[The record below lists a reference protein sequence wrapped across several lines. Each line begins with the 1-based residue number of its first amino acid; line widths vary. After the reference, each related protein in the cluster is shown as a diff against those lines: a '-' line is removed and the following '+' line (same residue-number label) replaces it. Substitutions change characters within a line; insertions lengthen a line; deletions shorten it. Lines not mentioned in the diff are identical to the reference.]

1 MNNTE
6 HNFVDWL
13 ITGFEENKQMQDYN
27 VKKILVP
34 LDGSQNSF
42 RGLDKAVYF
51 AKQCSATIT
60 GLYVSQKPS
69 RYGFNTIDDLDS
81 SKRKQIDALL
91 EKAKDTAAKN
101 GVDLNGEI
109 IHGSPKKDILDFAN
123 RWNYDLIVIGS
134 SGAGSAIEYFIGSVA
149 NHILHTSKIPVLVV
163 K

>member
-1 MNNTE
+1 
-6 HNFVDWL
+6 
-13 ITGFEENKQMQDYN
+13 MQHYD

-42 RGLDKAVYF
+42 RGLDKAIYF
-51 AKQCSATIT
+51 ARQCGAILT

-69 RYGFNTIDDLDS
+69 RYGFDTVEDLDS
-81 SKRKQIDALL
+81 FRRKQIDTFL
-91 EKAKDTAAKN
+91 EKAKNTAGKN
-101 GVDLNGEI
+101 GVDLNMEI
-109 IHGSPKKDILDFAN
+109 IQGSAKKNILDFAN

-134 SGAGSAIEYFIGSVA
+134 KGAGSTEESFIGSVA

>member
-1 MNNTE
+1 
-6 HNFVDWL
+6 
-13 ITGFEENKQMQDYN
+13 MQHYD

-42 RGLDKAVYF
+42 RGLDKAIYF
-51 AKQCSATIT
+51 ARQCGAILT

-69 RYGFNTIDDLDS
+69 RYGFDTVEDLDS
-81 SKRKQIDALL
+81 FRRKQIDTFL
-91 EKAKDTAAKN
+91 EKAKDTAGKN
-101 GVDLNGEI
+101 GVDLNMEI
-109 IHGSPKKDILDFAN
+109 IHGSAKKNILDFAN

-134 SGAGSAIEYFIGSVA
+134 KGAGSTEESFIGSVA

>member
-1 MNNTE
+1 
-6 HNFVDWL
+6 
-13 ITGFEENKQMQDYN
+13 MQHYD

-42 RGLDKAVYF
+42 RGLDKAIYF
-51 AKQCSATIT
+51 ARQCGAILT

-69 RYGFNTIDDLDS
+69 RYGFDTVEDLDS
-81 SKRKQIDALL
+81 FRRKQIDTFL
-91 EKAKDTAAKN
+91 EKAKNTAGKN
-101 GVDLNGEI
+101 GVDLNMEI
-109 IHGSPKKDILDFAN
+109 IHGSAKKNILDFAN

-134 SGAGSAIEYFIGSVA
+134 KGAGSTEESFIGSVA

>member
-1 MNNTE
+1 
-6 HNFVDWL
+6 
-13 ITGFEENKQMQDYN
+13 MQPYD

-42 RGLDKAVYF
+42 RGLDKAIYF
-51 AKQCSATIT
+51 ARQCGATLT

-69 RYGFNTIDDLDS
+69 RYGFDTIEDLDS
-81 SKRKQIDALL
+81 SKRKQIDMLL
-91 EKAKDTAAKN
+91 EKAKNTAAKN

-109 IHGSPKKDILDFAN
+109 IHGSVKKDILDFAN
-123 RWNYDLIVIGS
+123 KWNYELIVIGS
-134 SGAGSAIEYFIGSVA
+134 KGAGSSDESYLGSVA

>member
-1 MNNTE
+1 
-6 HNFVDWL
+6 
-13 ITGFEENKQMQDYN
+13 MQPYD

-42 RGLDKAVYF
+42 RGLEKAIYF
-51 AKQCSATIT
+51 ARQCGATLT

-69 RYGFNTIDDLDS
+69 RYGFDTIEDLDS
-81 SKRKQIDALL
+81 SKRKQIDMLL
-91 EKAKDTAAKN
+91 EKAKNTAAKN

-109 IHGSPKKDILDFAN
+109 IHGSVKKDILDFAN
-123 RWNYDLIVIGS
+123 RWNYELIVIGS
-134 SGAGSAIEYFIGSVA
+134 KGAGSSDESYLGSVA